1 MAIGPGTRIGA
12 YEVVGPLGEGGM
24 GVVLRGRDTRLQ
36 RDVALKLLPDHLA
49 NDPDRLFRFQR
60 EAQILASLNHPH
72 IAQVFG
78 LEQADGST
86 CIVMELVEGDTL
98 ADRLKSG
105 PMSFDEVRAV
115 AAQLAEALAAAH
127 ERGIVHRDLKPANI
141 KLSSSGVVKVL
152 DFGLAKAVG
161 PEHHRHAGHLD
172 ANGPDAIDAGDD
184 PGHAGLHV
192 ARAGARQG
200 RGRPDRHL
208 GVRLRGLRDAD
219 GAAGVCRRNRHRRHR
234 AGGDRAAG
242 PEPAS
247 GEHAAR
253 RCARS

>member
-1 MAIGPGTRIGA
+1 MAALSADVLIGQTPGAEAVIIAVQMTISAGSRIGA
-12 YEVVGPLGEGGM
+12 YEVIGPLGEGGM

-49 NDPDRLFRFQR
+49 TDPDRLFRFQR

-105 PMSFDEVRAV
+105 PMSFDDARGVAV
-115 AAQLAEALAAAH
+115 QLAEALAAAH

-141 KLSSSGVVKVL
+141 KLSASGVVKVL
-152 DFGLAKAVG
+152 DFGLAKALGSG
-161 PEHHRHAGHLD
+161 PADAQATVAANRAHAVDAGH
-172 ANGPDAIDAGDD
+172 D
-184 PGHAGLHV
+184 PR
-192 ARAGARQG
+192 ARPATC
-200 RGRPDRHL
+200 RPSR
-208 GVRLRGLRDAD
+208 
-219 GAAGVCRRNRHRRHR
+219 
-234 AGGDRAAG
+234 RAARTWT
-242 PEPAS
+242 PAPTS
-247 GEHAAR
+247 GRSAACST
-253 RCARS
+253 RC